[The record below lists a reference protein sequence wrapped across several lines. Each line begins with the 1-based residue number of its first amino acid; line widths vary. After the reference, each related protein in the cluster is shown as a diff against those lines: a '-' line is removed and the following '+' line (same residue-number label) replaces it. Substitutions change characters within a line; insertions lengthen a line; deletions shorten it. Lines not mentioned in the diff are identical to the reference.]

1 MLYVSYAVEGPTDQP
16 VAEKLLQ
23 ASGLHPYRPVI
34 AEGKAK
40 LDKKLPKL
48 NRSALRLSW
57 LVIRDLDQDDLDRCV
72 PDLLVNLLNGQAN
85 GGMCFRLAVRS
96 IEAWLMADSEAFA
109 DFFAVR
115 RRPPDRVDE
124 LDDPKTSLINLCRKS
139 RRKQISEGVPPRQ
152 GSGRRVGPEYVAIVQ
167 EFVRRSWCPNR
178 ARRRSPSLDRALS
191 SLDQLRIRLE
201 SKTVPSDSGESHQGE

>member
-1 MLYVSYAVEGPTDQP
+1 MFYVRYAVEGPTDRP

-23 ASGLHPYRPVI
+23 ASGLYPAQPFIVG
-34 AEGKAK
+34 GKAK
-40 LDKKLPKL
+40 LDKKLPGI
-48 NRSALRLSW
+48 NSSAMHWAW
-57 LVIRDLDQDDLDRCV
+57 LVIRDLDKDDRNRCV
-72 PDLLVNLLNGQAN
+72 PDLLVNLLDGQAN
-85 GGMCFRLAVRS
+85 DRMCFRLAVRS

-115 RRPPDRVDE
+115 RRLPYRVDE
-124 LDDPKTSLINLCRKS
+124 LEDPKNSLLNLCRKS

-178 ARRRSPSLDRALS
+178 ARQRSPSLERALR
-191 SLDQLRIRLE
+191 SLDRLRIRLE
-201 SKTVPSDSGESHQGE
+201 SKTGSSDFRGG